1 MLIRPTYSILISA
14 PRLWL
19 CWLFVAMTTL
29 GSDEKALILYWLERY
44 GLDQL
49 IITQDFHNTRPHQ
62 VVFIMEKFL
71 ESNGFD
77 RKVLNK
83 RQVSL
88 SSQNLSSVFV
98 CVESIP
104 MV

>member
-1 MLIRPTYSILISA
+1 MRKI
-14 PRLWL
+14 
-19 CWLFVAMTTL
+19 
-29 GSDEKALILYWLERY
+29 ALILYWLELY

-62 VVFIMEKFL
+62 VVFIMDKFL
-71 ESNGFD
+71 ESNGYD

-98 CVESIP
+98 SVASKPTI
-104 MV
+104 